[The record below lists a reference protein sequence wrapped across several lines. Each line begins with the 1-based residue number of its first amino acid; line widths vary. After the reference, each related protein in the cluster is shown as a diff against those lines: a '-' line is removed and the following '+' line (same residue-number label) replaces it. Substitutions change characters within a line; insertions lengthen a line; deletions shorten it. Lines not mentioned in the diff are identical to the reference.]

1 MRNRQRNTHSTT
13 SETVSSRFVQSDV
26 VANAQVTPQTVTHYA
41 LRIRRYAI
49 QLVLAVFI
57 VLTTSYSIL
66 TPAFETP
73 DEIWHFAFI
82 QHVTT
87 GQGLPVSE
95 PNSQAMWRQQGV
107 QAPGYYLAAAALTA
121 WIDQTDFPTIYDRA
135 NPHRAIGQP
144 DAPGN
149 RNYLIHYP
157 DAEGWP
163 WQGSILA
170 LHIARFFSIFLGAVT
185 VYAVYRTLDLLL
197 EPPAALLGAAFVAFI
212 PQFVFISAAASNDNA
227 INATAALVLWQIV
240 VMVRQGNEA
249 TRRQDDKF
257 ASRNSQFAILGTFL
271 GLALISKLSAL
282 TLLGLAGLAVLWVAW
297 RQRSWRIIG
306 DAILWIGAPV
316 LLIAGWWYWR
326 NWQLY
331 SDPLA
336 WNVWEANILLRVVPA
351 DWGIIAGELGSLFRS
366 FWGLFGWMNV
376 PYPEWIYT
384 GFGVLTIGIGMGLVA
399 WVVRWVYTS
408 LALPAA
414 DAAPGEEGTAATQ
427 KQSDSQH
434 GNSPPPALRG
444 ELEGGFLFLWLGL
457 LIFSWLRFMEIAPAA
472 QGRYFFPAAAT
483 LGLIFVLACRSVG
496 IRLGMRLGWGIVTI
510 LAILTAVTPFWVIR
524 PIYAAP
530 QPQIAAPQP
539 ASATFGLAS
548 EQVAILAVT
557 ASPAIVRPGD
567 VAQVEVTWQALTSL
581 PKDYSVFVHLVDDD
595 GFTVAQ
601 RDTMPNGGNAPTSRW
616 LPGQVVIDT
625 YLVDVP
631 NTAYTPNRG
640 QWAVGLY
647 DYRSGQRLPR
657 VDGGDSLV
665 FGHVAL
671 EPPVSAANDVP
682 NPVSVDFADGVT
694 LIGYRFSARRLFP
707 GDELTVTLYWQARS
721 PISQDYTTFVH
732 ILDSGFIM
740 HGGLDSAPPTP
751 SSAWFEREDLVIVD
765 PHTFVVSPDAPTGDY
780 QLEIGLYPWPSFE
793 RLRLLDAAGAE
804 GADRLLLGP
813 LRVAP

>member
-1 MRNRQRNTHSTT
+1 MSNGSRRVSRTHDGVVHNGIIEDISVKSEIAPQRDDRHS
-13 SETVSSRFVQSDV
+13 
-26 VANAQVTPQTVTHYA
+26 PLTHYS
-41 LRIRRYAI
+41 LLI
-49 QLVLAVFI
+49 LLSLFVLI
-57 VLTTSYSIL
+57 TTLYSIL

-82 QHVTT
+82 QHVAT

-95 PNSQAMWRQQGV
+95 PNSQALWRQQGV

-121 WIDQTDFPTIYDRA
+121 WIDQSDFPAIYDRA

-157 DAEGWP
+157 DTKGWP

-185 VYAVYRTLDLLL
+185 VYAVYRTLNLLL
-197 EPPAALLGAAFVAFI
+197 DPPAALLGAAFVAFI

-227 INATAALVLWQIV
+227 INAAAALVLWQIV
-240 VMVRQGNEA
+240 VMVRRYGNLA
-249 TRRQDDKF
+249 PQF
-257 ASRNSQFAILGTFL
+257 AIRNPQFAILGTFL

-297 RQRSWRIIG
+297 HQRSWRIIG
-306 DAILWIGAPV
+306 DAIVWIGAPV
-316 LLIAGWWYWR
+316 LIIAGWWYWR

-331 SDPLA
+331 GDPLA

-351 DWGIIAGELGSLFRS
+351 DWGTIAGELGSLFRS

-384 GFGVLTIGIGMGLVA
+384 SFSVLTIGIGVGLLA
-399 WVVRWVYTS
+399 WVVRWGYPS
-408 LALPAA
+408 LALPAS
-414 DAAPGEEGTAATQ
+414 GEGTIAAQEQT
-427 KQSDSQH
+427 DPQH
-434 GNSPPPALRG
+434 ANNPPPASRG
-444 ELEGGFLFLWLGL
+444 ELEGGLLFLWLGL

-483 LGLIFVLACRSVG
+483 LGLIFVLACRGVG
-496 IRLGMRLGWGIVTI
+496 VRLGMRLGWGIVTI

-530 QPQIAAPQP
+530 QTQIAAPQP
-539 ASATFGLAS
+539 ASATFGLGG
-548 EQVAILAVT
+548 EQIAILAVT
-557 ASPAIVRPGD
+557 ASPAVVRPGD

-581 PKDYSVFVHLVDDD
+581 PKDYSVFVHLVDGD
-595 GFTVAQ
+595 GFTLAQ
-601 RDTMPNGGNAPTSRW
+601 RDTMPAGGNAPTSRW
-616 LPGQVVIDT
+616 QPGQIVVDK
-625 YLVDVP
+625 YLVEVP
-631 NTAYTPNRG
+631 ATAYTPNRG
-640 QWAVGLY
+640 QWIVGLY
-647 DYRSGQRLPR
+647 DHRSGQRLPR
-657 VDGGDSLV
+657 VDGGNSLV
-665 FGHVAL
+665 FGNL
-671 EPPVSAANDVP
+671 EVLPPVSAANDVP

-694 LIGYRFSARRLFP
+694 LIGYSFSARRLSP

-732 ILDSGFIM
+732 ILDSGFTM

-751 SSAWFEREDLVIVD
+751 SSAWFGREDAVIVD
-765 PHTFVVSPDAPTGDY
+765 PHTFVVSPDAPPGDY

-813 LRVAP
+813 LRVTP